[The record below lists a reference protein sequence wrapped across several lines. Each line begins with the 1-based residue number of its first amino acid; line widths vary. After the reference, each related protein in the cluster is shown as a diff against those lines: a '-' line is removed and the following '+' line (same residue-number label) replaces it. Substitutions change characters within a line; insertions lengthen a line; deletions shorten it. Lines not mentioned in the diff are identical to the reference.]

1 MHPKHI
7 KTHKNTQKLTSL
19 TSVVRSIR
27 SRQNPRGQVDMAM
40 PVLLRRKA
48 TWKHETVSRIWI
60 CLPALQEYVHTSIS
74 TIMLYIYI
82 ILYVYIYIVILPT
95 YLVLSQVSPMIQFS
109 GKKCCSHDVSQ
120 VKSRF

>member
-7 KTHKNTQKLTSL
+7 KPHKKKQKLTSL

-74 TIMLYIYI
+74 TIMLYIYNI
-82 ILYVYIYIVILPT
+82 ICIYIYSHT
-95 YLVLSQVSPMIQFS
+95 THLSGPIPSITNDPIFWEKMLLS
-109 GKKCCSHDVSQ
+109 
-120 VKSRF
+120 